1 MCSLRKILSCTL
13 WNLRLLSKN
22 LRFYL
27 GLGLG
32 FLICF
37 FLTEKT
43 VSLAHLFGTNIQV
56 VEPFVWCFADSD
68 SVLFASLALLLPLS
82 QIPRLDAPA
91 SYLVFRA
98 GRRNWIL
105 GQAVTTILVSI
116 FYTVFLLIS
125 TCLLT
130 LGRVSLSNE
139 WSDTATVMSFAPA
152 QFEVALTV
160 VRRTIKQTTPY
171 ACAGSIFLLMA
182 QYMLLLSLLNLAV
195 SLRFG
200 KRAGMNVVIA
210 VSLLSYL
217 LTPERFMVWLGIEQE
232 GLRYIANLCAAWLSP
247 LQQATYTM
255 HSFGYDQLPTI
266 TQTHLLMGP
275 ANVGLLILC
284 IAAGKRIH
292 FLFRKGEANE

>member
-1 MCSLRKILSCTL
+1 M
-13 WNLRLLSKN
+13 
-22 LRFYL
+22 
-27 GLGLG
+27 
-32 FLICF
+32 
-37 FLTEKT
+37 TEKT

-105 GQAVTTILVSI
+105 GQVVTTILVSI

-125 TCLLT
+125 TCLLA

-266 TQTHLLMGP
+266 TQSASSHGACERGTADSMHCG
-275 ANVGLLILC
+275 
-284 IAAGKRIH
+284 GKTDP
-292 FLFRKGEANE
+292 FSLSKGGSQ